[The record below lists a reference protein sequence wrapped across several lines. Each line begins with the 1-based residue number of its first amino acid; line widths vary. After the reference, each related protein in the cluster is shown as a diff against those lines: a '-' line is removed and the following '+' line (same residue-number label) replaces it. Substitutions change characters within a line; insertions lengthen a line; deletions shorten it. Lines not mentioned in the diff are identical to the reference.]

1 MEFSILGLTPDATID
16 EAKKSLKKIQ
26 AENHPDKNRDAT
38 EKQISKMR
46 DFVCLA
52 EEALERII
60 STKYIQHRVHIND
73 LPEIDFSNLLDRNSE
88 NQHEKS
94 EKNEDYVIKIKNQS
108 VFESRKISK

>member
-16 EAKKSLKKIQ
+16 EARKSLKKIQ

-60 STKYIQHRVHIND
+60 STKYIQNRVHMND
-73 LPEIDFSNLLDRNSE
+73 LPEIDFSNLLE
-88 NQHEKS
+88 KEEHKKS
-94 EKNEDYVIKIKNQS
+94 EKNDPNEDYFIKKNKI
-108 VFESRKISK
+108 ESRN